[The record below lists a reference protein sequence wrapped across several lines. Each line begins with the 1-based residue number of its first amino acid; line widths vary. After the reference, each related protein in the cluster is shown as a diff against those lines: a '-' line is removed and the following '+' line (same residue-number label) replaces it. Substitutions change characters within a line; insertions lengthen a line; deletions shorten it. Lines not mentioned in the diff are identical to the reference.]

1 MRTPIALLSTS
12 LSLFLIACG
21 GAVEPPKTPEPAPL
35 ATAPATPAIPATPAT
50 PAIPAIPTKPAT
62 AEACAGPVA
71 TPPPGLVKADEPA
84 PAWSVGAPG
93 KGSLCEGKVF
103 VAQGPVTVYRIF
115 SASWKDSKLAGPKGA
130 FWTLDRPTGTAA
142 SYRNVYEICKEWND
156 LDMIN
161 ECKIEVGAKVVLG
174 PGQSATCDKS
184 DTSYPRSAANQ
195 VVLVK
200 KADGSVPVVDCKESA
215 QKWAP

>member
-12 LSLFLIACG
+12 LSLVLIACG
-21 GAVEPPKTPEPAPL
+21 GAAQPPAVPEPGL
-35 ATAPATPAIPATPAT
+35 VATATATATAAPAVTAPPIKVTTPA
-50 PAIPAIPTKPAT
+50 PTT
-62 AEACAGPVA
+62 AACAGPIA

-84 PAWSVGAPG
+84 PAWSIGEPG
-93 KGSLCEGKVF
+93 KGSLCAGEVF
-103 VAQGPVTVYRIF
+103 IAKGPVTVYRLF

-130 FWTLDRPTGTAA
+130 FWTLDRPGGTAA
-142 SYRNVYEICKEWND
+142 TYRNVYEICKEWND

-161 ECKIEVGAKVVLG
+161 ECTIEAGARVVLG

-200 KADGSVPVVDCKESA
+200 KADGSVPVVDCKEA
-215 QKWAP
+215 AHKWAP

>member
-1 MRTPIALLSTS
+1 MRIPLALLSTS
-12 LSLFLIACG
+12 LSLFLIACVG
-21 GAVEPPKTPEPAPL
+21 STPPPQTPAPEPTGAAPTTP
-35 ATAPATPAIPATPAT
+35 AAPTVPATPTK
-50 PAIPAIPTKPAT
+50 PTSPAT

-71 TPPPGLVKADEPA
+71 TPPPGLVKADEAA
-84 PAWSVGAPG
+84 PAWSIGAPG

-103 VAQGPVTVYRIF
+103 VAQGPVTVYRAF
-115 SASWKDSKLAGPKGA
+115 SASYKTSKLAGPTGA
-130 FWTLDRPTGTAA
+130 FWTLDRPSGSSAN
-142 SYRNVYEICKEWND
+142 YRNVYEICKEWND

-161 ECKIEVGAKVVLG
+161 ECKIEVGARVVLG

-195 VVLVK
+195 VVIVK
-200 KADGSVPVVDCKESA
+200 KADGSVPVIDCKESA